1 MLPEGAPWSLRG
13 TGEMVELACR
23 DSYSGLEAGRAHQGS
38 PLLTMWA
45 GRPAITLEGG
55 RMSNLVAENLA

>member
-1 MLPEGAPWSLRG
+1 
-13 TGEMVELACR
+13 MVELACR